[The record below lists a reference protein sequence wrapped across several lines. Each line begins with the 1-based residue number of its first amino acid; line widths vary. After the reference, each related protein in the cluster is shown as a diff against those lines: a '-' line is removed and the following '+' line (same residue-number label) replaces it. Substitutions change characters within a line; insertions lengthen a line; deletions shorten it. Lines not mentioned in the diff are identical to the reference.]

1 MNNPLQPVSLPN
13 GSDLCLSCGFCSR
26 GVLHLYAALEA
37 DEIPLAHELG
47 MEVVPRSYGQAFRL
61 PCPRFIDGKCSTYE
75 HRPRVCPGYK
85 CQLLRR
91 YLRGEVTLERAQ
103 ALVRTGEELMAAIET
118 SLRARAAGRPL
129 WQQLELWCVDARHPS
144 ASGVESAESLTLIGR
159 LAAHLQ
165 QHFERRHTS
174 NPMYAYVYWTVVS
187 QMVPRETLESIVGRA
202 VINVEFRQ
210 ALHADPRAA
219 LAGYGLPEEAQIYV
233 SAALDSVALDSV
245 SLETLG
251 GTLAARVVMRT
262 SD

>member
-1 MNNPLQPVSLPN
+1 MNNPLPPVSVPN
-13 GSDLCLSCGFCSR
+13 GSDLCLSCGFCCR

-37 DEIPLAHELG
+37 DEIPLAQELG

-91 YLRGEVTLERAQ
+91 YLQGDVTLERAQ
-103 ALVRTGEELMAAIET
+103 ALVQTGEELMAAIET
-118 SLRARAAGRPL
+118 SLGARAAGKPL
-129 WQQLELWCVDARHPS
+129 WQQLELWCVDARQPS
-144 ASGVESAESLTLIGR
+144 ASGVRSAENLRQIVR

-174 NPMYAYVYWTVVS
+174 NPMYTYVYWTVVS
-187 QMVPRETLESIVGRA
+187 QMVSQETLESIVGRA
-202 VINVEFRQ
+202 VINAEFRQ

-219 LAGYGLPEEAQIYV
+219 LARYGLPEEAQIYLKV
-233 SAALDSVALDSV
+233 ALESVALDSAT
-245 SLETLG
+245 LETLG
-251 GTLAARVVMRT
+251 STLAARVVMRN
-262 SD
+262 SE